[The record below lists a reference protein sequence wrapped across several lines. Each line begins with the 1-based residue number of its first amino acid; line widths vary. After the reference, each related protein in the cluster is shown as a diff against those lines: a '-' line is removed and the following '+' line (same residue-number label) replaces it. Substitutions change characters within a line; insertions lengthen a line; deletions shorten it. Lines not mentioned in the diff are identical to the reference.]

1 MLLCCCSYER
11 AREYFMRVLSLCG
24 DRLLCTW
31 ETTLFNLG
39 HTCRK
44 LRMYDEAIT
53 YYSKAQNAQPKN
65 ASVRHMPAT
74 QRTRNASARASKLIA
89 DSHSDS
95 THCPTNN
102 AVA

>member
-1 MLLCCCSYER
+1 
-11 AREYFMRVLSLCG
+11 
-24 DRLLCTW
+24 
-31 ETTLFNLG
+31 
-39 HTCRK
+39 
-44 LRMYDEAIT
+44 MYDEAIT

-74 QRTRNASARASKLIA
+74 QRTRNAAQRNANARASKLIA